1 MGPARGDEAH
11 ALLKQGV
18 RCPQVKEDGAFADMM
33 KQHWNTITPS
43 QYPWERA
50 ALDVVRAGLPDHEP
64 YRAWA
69 NFEFQSPDGAIYE
82 VDLLVLTKQGFWLV
96 EIKSRP
102 GRVEGDAGTWT
113 WTDRE
118 GRRLSIDNPVLLVNR
133 KAKALSALLKPKM
146 TAQRVPLPWLEAL
159 VFLSDSKIQCDLQ
172 GAGRNRVCPA
182 DRESADGRPGRKG
195 ILAALL
201 NREVAGVE

>member
-1 MGPARGDEAH
+1 MMTAH
-11 ALLKQGV
+11 
-18 RCPQVKEDGAFADMM
+18 
-33 KQHWNTITPS
+33 WTTITPS

-50 ALDVVRAGLPDHEP
+50 ALDFVRAGLPDHEP

-82 VDLLVLTKQGFWLV
+82 VDLLVLTKQGLWLV

-118 GRRLSIDNPVLLVNR
+118 GRLLI
-133 KAKALSALLKPKM
+133 S
-146 TAQRVPLPWLEAL
+146 TSQRPCL
-159 VFLSDSKIQCDLQ
+159 VKTSRST
-172 GAGRNRVCPA
+172 
-182 DRESADGRPGRKG
+182 S
-195 ILAALL
+195 
-201 NREVAGVE
+201 